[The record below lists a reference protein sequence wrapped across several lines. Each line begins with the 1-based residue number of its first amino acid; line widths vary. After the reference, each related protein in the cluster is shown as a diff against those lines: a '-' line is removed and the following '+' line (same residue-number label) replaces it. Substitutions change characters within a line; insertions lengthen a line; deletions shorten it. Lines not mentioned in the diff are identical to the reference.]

1 MNGFVSRHVFSRGLD
16 TDGAWWKLMCLDFVS
31 WKYLFKDSL
40 DPSLIVIK
48 RRAHLHLFV
57 LVSYSLLT
65 DNMSLCLFR
74 LSRGFHWIDS
84 LSLQRSIQE
93 NKSDSGLELDVN
105 FAIPSPRNVSFVGLA
120 SILLCPWSTIEFK
133 RERDRSSFCH
143 QWWADD
149 TLSGIRY
156 IRDQKKQHDAPLPL
170 HHLYAPPFPPWNS
183 YHC

>member
-1 MNGFVSRHVFSRGLD
+1 MGH
-16 TDGAWWKLMCLDFVS
+16 DGNWCVWILFLEIF
-31 WKYLFKDSL
+31 FKDSL
-40 DPSLIVIK
+40 DPNLIVIR
-48 RRAHLHLFV
+48 RRAHLHLFVLVSYSLLTHLHLSV

-93 NKSDSGLELDVN
+93 NKSDSGLELVAN
-105 FAIPSPRNVSFVGLA
+105 FAFPSPRNVSVVCLA

-156 IRDQKKQHDAPLPL
+156 IRDQKKQHDAPL